1 MRIAVGDCVFDS
13 NTREVVREGRPVPVS
28 PKAFA
33 LLELLVRRRPDAVSK
48 DEIHEHLWPNVFVSP
63 ANLANLVVELR
74 AALGDNAR
82 KPRFVRTVSRFG
94 YAFAAD
100 SVGTRV
106 GPPRPF
112 ACRLVWGPREI
123 SLDASE
129 NVIGR
134 DSAAVVW
141 IDDAS
146 VSRRHAR
153 ITLDD
158 KGATIEDLGSKNGTF
173 VRGRRIEKPARLGDR
188 DAIKIG
194 PARLVFRLLKKTGST
209 ASTVDGRE
217 RP

>member
-1 MRIAVGDCVFDS
+1 MRLAVGDCVFDS
-13 NTREVVREGRPVPVS
+13 NTREVVRGGRPVPLS

-48 DEIHEHLWPNVFVSP
+48 DEIHQHLWPNVFVSP
-63 ANLANLVVELR
+63 ANLANLVVEAR

-100 SVGTRV
+100 RV
-106 GPPRPF
+106 SAPGGALRPF

-123 SLDASE
+123 ALDGAE

-134 DSAAVVW
+134 DSTAVVW

-158 KGATIEDLGSKNGTF
+158 KGAKIEDLGSKNGTF

-188 DAIKIG
+188 DVIKIG

-209 ASTVDGRE
+209 ASTVGGRQ